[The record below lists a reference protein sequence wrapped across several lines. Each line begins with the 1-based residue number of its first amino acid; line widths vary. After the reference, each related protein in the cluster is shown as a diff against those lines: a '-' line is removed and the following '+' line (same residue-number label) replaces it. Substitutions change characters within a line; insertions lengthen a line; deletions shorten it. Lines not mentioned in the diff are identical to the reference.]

1 MNEDKINNLE
11 ALELLLMEYKLNI
24 NVLDL
29 YE

>member
-1 MNEDKINNLE
+1 MNEDKTNNLE
-11 ALELLLMEYKLNI
+11 ALELLLMEYKLDI